1 MYYTTKLEDP
11 TLNGET
17 VDSTSYVRIVAILV
31 LLITKGFQLLRV
43 EGLQLRDGNADF
55 FL

>member
-1 MYYTTKLEDP
+1 
-11 TLNGET
+11 
-17 VDSTSYVRIVAILV
+17 LV

-55 FL
+55 FLWKSRSATTYDC